1 MTSSRSFRTI
11 LLALT
16 AGALGAV
23 GCVITVGEVDCS
35 ECNADVDPDPLCHSE
50 FNEASGQCE
59 CDDGYDWENPNA
71 TDDFECE
78 RVDSKPG
85 TGDCGT
91 DPNTTTNAN
100 GDCVCVAGFD
110 WCSSDPADL
119 TCCGS
124 NDTENATTVDP
135 SETTD
140 TDATDTDTT
149 DTDVTDTDTSDT
161 QADTSTGGD
170 TGPADLPTCDG
181 TLEGQTA
188 CTNNGDVS
196 GVEDGV
202 AYLCEGGEW
211 TAVDMDEICVFD
223 GDDFAYGCYF
233 NDNDEVAYFCGSGPG
248 TDCTDADDSC
258 SSETLLQSCLFGKLT
273 DVDCEQFCTGKEAK
287 IQTDFGTCDSESLT
301 CCCFDEGD
309 EGNCQ

>member
-1 MTSSRSFRTI
+1 MTSSRTFRTI

-16 AGALGAV
+16 AGALGAL

-35 ECNADVDPDPLCHSE
+35 ECSADVDPDPLCHSE
-50 FNEASGQCE
+50 FNSASGQCE
-59 CDDGYDWENPNA
+59 CDNGYVWENPN
-71 TDDFECE
+71 DPNDFECE
-78 RVDSKPG
+78 REESKPG

-100 GDCVCVAGFD
+100 GDCVCTSGFE
-110 WCSSDPADL
+110 WCSDDPDDL

-124 NDTENATTVDP
+124 NDTENPTNATTEDTSDDTEGETDP
-135 SETTD
+135 GTD
-140 TDATDTDTT
+140 TEGDTDS
-149 DTDVTDTDTSDT
+149 SDT
-161 QADTSTGGD
+161 QADTGTGGG
-170 TGPADLPTCDG
+170 TGPADLPTCDD

-196 GVEDGV
+196 GVEDGE
-202 AYLCEGGEW
+202 AFLCQGGEW
-211 TAVDMDEICVFD
+211 TAVDMDAECQFA
-223 GDDFAYGCYF
+223 GDDFAYGCYI
-233 NDNDEVAYFCGSGPG
+233 NDSDEVEYFCGVGPG
-248 TDCTDADDSC
+248 TDCTDADDAC

-273 DVDCEQFCTGKEAK
+273 DVDCEQFCTGDKAK
-287 IQTDFGTCDSESLT
+287 VQTDFGTCDADALS